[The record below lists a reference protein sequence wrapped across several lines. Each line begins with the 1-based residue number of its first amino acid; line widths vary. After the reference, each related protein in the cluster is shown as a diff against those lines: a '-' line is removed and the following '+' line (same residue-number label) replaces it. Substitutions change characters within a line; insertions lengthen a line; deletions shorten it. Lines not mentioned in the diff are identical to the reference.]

1 MRKLKNVY
9 ADYKETWPKTARKI
23 DGASVWTSG
32 SLDTYEGRI
41 QIIKDIVRACDM
53 ESHYSDFDIQQ
64 AEKIFFDY
72 AYASKGYVG
81 IHIHVGD
88 VQDEMD
94 VRFLYRP

>member
-23 DGASVWTSG
+23 DGTDIWTSG

-41 QIIKDIVRACDM
+41 QIIKDIVEACGMD
-53 ESHYSDFDIQQ
+53 SHYSDSDIQH
-64 AEKIFFDY
+64 AEEHFFNY

-81 IHIHVGD
+81 IHIYIGD
-88 VQDEMD
+88 IQDELN